1 MVDIVLQG
9 GIWDIT
15 QRCIDSYK
23 ELPFVNSVI
32 LSTWV
37 DDPLLHTIK
46 HDEVIASSKPDNRGQ
61 CNINMQIQS
70 SKLGIEA
77 CKSNTIIKCR
87 TDQLIK
93 NKCFNELYGFY
104 VSSYKNNSKILQ
116 LNKVDLCDPVY
127 VWGLNSIFPY
137 CPQDHFFMS
146 SRDTMLKFFA
156 CPLSTDKIKGDYVAY
171 NNHHI
176 QADGNLDWNY
186 TDLRPN
192 IYLGAHF
199 CSLFSKE
206 ASKHITYF
214 KKYLVDRAP
223 YRHEAQQESSR
234 IRDTVFKV
242 MPRVDIEWE
251 KMIDKKY
258 PFALYESQGEY
269 YND

>member
-9 GIWDIT
+9 GIWNIT

-23 ELPFVNSVI
+23 KLPFVNDVI
-32 LSTWV
+32 LSTWS
-37 DDPLLHTIK
+37 DDPLLSAIQ
-46 HDEVIASSKPDNRGQ
+46 HDKVIINPKPDNRGQ

-70 SKLGIEA
+70 SKFGLET
-77 CKSNTIIKCR
+77 CKSDTVIKCR

-93 NKCFNELYGFY
+93 DKYFNELYNFY
-104 VSSYKNNSKILQ
+104 TASCKSNSKIMQ
-116 LNKVDLCDPVY
+116 LNKIDLCDPIY

-137 CPQDHFFMS
+137 CPQDHFFMGS
-146 SRDTMLKFFA
+146 KDTMLRFFS
-156 CPLSTDKIKGDYVAY
+156 CPLSNEKSKGEYIAY
-171 NNHHI
+171 NEHHI

-199 CSLFSKE
+199 CGLFSKE
-206 ASKHITYF
+206 ASKHITDF
-214 KKYLVDRAP
+214 KEYLVDKAP
-223 YRHEAQQESSR
+223 KRYEALQESSR
-234 IRDTVFKV
+234 IRDTIFKV

-251 KMIDKKY
+251 KMPDKKY

-269 YND
+269 YYD